1 MTVLIVFLIV
11 VFIGYAIFREKNPYI
26 KLHKRK
32 WQNER
37 DYESYL
43 KWLDKSGGDL
53 PLPENKFDGDKEVLK
68 EIDKYIN
75 K

>member
-43 KWLDKSGGDL
+43 KWLDKSGGDG
-53 PLPENKFDGDKEVLK
+53 PIDKIQSQKDAEISK
-68 EIDKYIN
+68 EIERN
-75 K
+75 LNP